1 MKSALDRAPARKG
14 PTVQRLFRQISVP
27 AVVRRP
33 QSAYLF
39 RANRVALKY
48 PTVNHSR
55 KPSCGLILSTEAA
68 APADHSSPYSANSS
82 GPMGAVQSRVNGK
95 EPEEVGI

>member
-1 MKSALDRAPARKG
+1 MKPALDRAPARED
-14 PTVQRLFRQISVP
+14 PTVPRPLRRVSVP
-27 AVVRRP
+27 AVARRP
-33 QSAYLF
+33 EFGFFS
-39 RANRVALKY
+39 RANREALKY

-55 KPSCGLILSTEAA
+55 KQIYGLILSTEAA
-68 APADHSSPYSANSS
+68 APADHSSPYSANPS

>member
-1 MKSALDRAPARKG
+1 MKSALDRAPAREG
-14 PTVQRLFRQISVP
+14 PTAQRLFRQISVP
-27 AVVRRP
+27 AVARRP
-33 QSAYLF
+33 QSRYLSGP
-39 RANRVALKY
+39 NRIALKY

-55 KPSCGLILSTEAA
+55 KQSYGLILSTEAA
-68 APADHSSPYSANSS
+68 APADHSSPYSANPS